1 MVHVPGHCRSSRF
14 PPRCPLSLSL
24 FFFSFFLS
32 SSFVGFLSIL
42 CEPAIHF
49 AVSSFLSPT
58 CKIPGST
65 SSSFFFPLVLRDAND
80 RWLSG
85 WCAVFG
91 GGGSRLCF
99 TYNSLVFSV
108 WPHRH
113 CQFRPCRGIVIDFR
127 IVTVLLA
134 LPLSLRRSDERNLI
148 YLLKATPYFGTCQK
162 FVEEK
167 AALTTRAHCVISS
180 GQSGD

>member
-14 PPRCPLSLSL
+14 PPRCSLSL
-24 FFFSFFLS
+24 AFFFFFLSFLS
-32 SSFVGFLSIL
+32 SSFVGFLTIL

-49 AVSSFLSPT
+49 AVSSFLSPHARFLA
-58 CKIPGST
+58 PLPPV
-65 SSSFFFPLVLRDAND
+65 FFPLVLCDAND
-80 RWLSG
+80 RWLSA

-91 GGGSRLCF
+91 GGGRVCF

-113 CQFRPCRGIVIDFR
+113 CQFRPCRGIVFDFR

-134 LPLSLRRSDERNLI
+134 LSLSLRRSDERNLT
-148 YLLKATPYFGTCQK
+148 YLLKATPFFGTCQK
-162 FVEEK
+162 FAGEK

>member
-1 MVHVPGHCRSSRF
+1 MFLVIVGPHDSHHAV
-14 PPRCPLSLSL
+14 LSLSRC
-24 FFFSFFLS
+24 FFFLS
-32 SSFVGFLSIL
+32 FCPLPSWVFSLFS
-42 CEPAIHF
+42 
-49 AVSSFLSPT
+49 VSRP
-58 CKIPGST
+58 ST
-65 SSSFFFPLVLRDAND
+65 SLCHPSFPPHARFLAPLPPVFFFPLVLRDAND

-113 CQFRPCRGIVIDFR
+113 CQFRPCRGIVFDFR